1 MNSIVIKIYP
11 PFSYAA
17 GCKEIQ
23 ILFKDDYIC
32 LEDAIKKMIDLY
44 PKMSEFF
51 PDLLD
56 LNNLY
61 GSCFPVRKGELLNLH
76 DILKPSDIIEIFGS
90 LDGG

>member
-1 MNSIVIKIYP
+1 MNSIIIKIYP

-23 ILFKDDYIC
+23 ILFNDDHIC

-44 PKMSEFF
+44 PKMSEYFSDF
-51 PDLLD
+51 
-56 LNNLY
+56 LNADNLY

-76 DILKPSDIIEIFGS
+76 DMLKPSDVIDIFGS